1 MGWFQFILFLASQ
14 SKFNESTQSFLA
26 NQRINVIKKNLLSLY
41 FTEQC
46 SLIIYK
52 NSRNHINTYLRYTN
66 IIQLYPGLLISI
78 LYIIPLKD
86 VQHAFGVLKT
96 NGLGHGGRY
105 LSIFFIK
112 TVLLYNLLSATPLDV
127 SEKISLKRGR
137 WGRRSFFNFHFN
149 FKKKKKIL
157 RGC

>member
-1 MGWFQFILFLASQ
+1 MEWFQFILFFASQ
-14 SKFNESTQSFLA
+14 PKFNKSTQSFLA
-26 NQRINVIKKNLLSLY
+26 NQRMNVIIRVITILY
-41 FTEQC
+41 RTI
-46 SLIIYK
+46 SPPIIYK

-78 LYIIPLKD
+78 LYIILLKD